1 MKKAVLFLTTSVL
14 MLMISCGDEQPTKV
28 SEYVFDK
35 RNIENDTNWV
45 EITDIDTVE
54 NTCYDQ
60 FDVIGGVLCMNE
72 SEYRNYYDL
81 AQERIYQLKSK
92 LSQQKRDSLGN
103 CYKFNNYT
111 SPDVDFNTHDLI
123 LYSMTSGFA
132 NWERK
137 LFFNDHDNEYFY
149 LLTIDTSPSNGEY
162 ILVFYNDAIK
172 IPKLNNSTKIKFD
185 TIMVRYK

>member
-1 MKKAVLFLTTSVL
+1 MKMLFLFLSSSIL
-14 MLMISCGDEQPTKV
+14 MLILSCSEEQPTKF

-45 EITDIDTVE
+45 EVTDIDTVE
-54 NTCYDQ
+54 NICYDQ
-60 FDVIGGVLCMNE
+60 FDVIGGILCRNE
-72 SEYRNYYDL
+72 SEYRNYYDI

-103 CYKFNNYT
+103 CYKFNDYI
-111 SPDVDFNTHDLI
+111 SPDVDFSTQILI

-137 LFFNDHDNEYFY
+137 LFYNIKNDEFFY
-149 LLTIDTSPSNGEY
+149 LLKIDTSPSNGEY

-172 IPKLNNSTKIKFD
+172 IPKLSDKTRITFD
-185 TIMVRYK
+185 TLIFHQ